1 MRPKDKGRAESRAEH
16 KREQI
21 LRAAADLLLERGYAG
36 VSVDEVV
43 ARAGGSKTNVYTY
56 FGGKD
61 GLFAAVMQRFCD
73 EIVGPLKA
81 IDVRGL
87 ALRDALIR
95 IGTTFLGILL
105 EHRALEVHRLAVAE
119 AHRHPDAARA
129 FFNAA
134 PEETYAA
141 IAALIAV
148 QQVEGRLRAGD
159 PRRLAAIFL
168 DSLTGDAQLR
178 ALTGMA
184 TIDGDE
190 RARLIETAAD
200 IFLEGTR
207 AHHGAT
213 DPGAT

>member
-1 MRPKDKGRAESRAEH
+1 
-16 KREQI
+16 
-21 LRAAADLLLERGYAG
+21 
-36 VSVDEVV
+36 V

-87 ALRDALIR
+87 PLRDALIR
-95 IGTTFLGILL
+95 IGTTFLGVLL
-105 EHRALEVHRLAVAE
+105 ERRALEVHRLAVAE

-134 PEETYAA
+134 PEETYVA
-141 IAALIAV
+141 IARLIAA
-148 QQVEGRLRAGD
+148 QQAEGRLRAGD

-184 TIDGDE
+184 TIDGDH

-200 IFLEGTR
+200 IFLEGAQAR
-207 AHHGAT
+207 
-213 DPGAT
+213 

>member
-1 MRPKDKGRAESRAEH
+1 VSETRAEQ

-21 LRAAADLLLERGYAG
+21 LLAAADLLLERGYAG
-36 VSVDEVV
+36 VSVDDVV

-73 EIVGPLKA
+73 EIVGPLQA
-81 IDVRGL
+81 IDVT
-87 ALRDALIR
+87 ALPLRAALIH
-95 IGTTFLGILL
+95 IGTTFLGVLL
-105 EHRALEVHRLAVAE
+105 TRRALEVHRLAVAE

-141 IAALIAV
+141 IARLIAA
-148 QQVEGRLRAGD
+148 QQAEGRLRAGD
-159 PRRLAAIFL
+159 PRRLATIFL
-168 DSLTGDAQLR
+168 GSLTGDAQLR

-184 TIDGDE
+184 TIDGEE
-190 RARLIETAAD
+190 RAHLIETAAD
-200 IFLEGTR
+200 VFLEGAQAR
-207 AHHGAT
+207 
-213 DPGAT
+213 

>member
-1 MRPKDKGRAESRAEH
+1 VGESRADQ

-87 ALRDALIR
+87 PLRDALIR
-95 IGTTFLGILL
+95 IGTTFLGVLL
-105 EHRALEVHRLAVAE
+105 ERRALEVHRLAVAE

-134 PEETYAA
+134 PEETYVA
-141 IAALIAV
+141 IARLIAA
-148 QQVEGRLRAGD
+148 QQAEGRLRAGD

-168 DSLTGDAQLR
+168 DSLTGDVQLR

-184 TIDGDE
+184 TIDGDH

-200 IFLEGTR
+200 IFLEGAQAR
-207 AHHGAT
+207 
-213 DPGAT
+213 

>member
-1 MRPKDKGRAESRAEH
+1 MGESRTEQ

-87 ALRDALIR
+87 SLRDALIR
-95 IGTTFLGILL
+95 IGATFLGVLL
-105 EHRALEVHRLAVAE
+105 ERRALEVHRLAVAE

-141 IAALIAV
+141 IAKLVAA
-148 QQVEGRLRAGD
+148 QQAEGRLRAGD
-159 PRRLAAIFL
+159 PRRFAAIFL

-184 TIDGDE
+184 TIDADQ

-200 IFLEGTR
+200 IFLEGAQAR
-207 AHHGAT
+207 
-213 DPGAT
+213 

>member
-1 MRPKDKGRAESRAEH
+1 MAESKAEQ

-21 LRAAADLLLERGYAG
+21 LQAAADLLLERGYAG

-73 EIVGPLKA
+73 EIVGPLQA
-81 IDVRGL
+81 IDVAGL
-87 ALRDALIR
+87 PLRAALIH
-95 IGTTFLGILL
+95 IGTTFLGVLL
-105 EHRALEVHRLAVAE
+105 TRRALEVHRLAVAE

-141 IAALIAV
+141 IAKLIAA
-148 QQVEGRLRAGD
+148 QQAEGRLRAGD

-184 TIDGDE
+184 TTGGDE

-200 IFLEGTR
+200 IFLEGTQTR
-207 AHHGAT
+207 
-213 DPGAT
+213 

>member
-1 MRPKDKGRAESRAEH
+1 VGESRTEQ

-87 ALRDALIR
+87 SLRDALIR
-95 IGTTFLGILL
+95 IGATFLGVLL
-105 EHRALEVHRLAVAE
+105 ERRALEVHRLAVAE

-141 IAALIAV
+141 IAKLVAA
-148 QQVEGRLRAGD
+148 QQAEGRLRAGD

-184 TIDGDE
+184 TIDADQ

-200 IFLEGTR
+200 IFLEGAQAR
-207 AHHGAT
+207 
-213 DPGAT
+213 

>member
-1 MRPKDKGRAESRAEH
+1 MGESRAEQ

-36 VSVDEVV
+36 VSIDDVV
-43 ARAGGSKTNVYTY
+43 AKAGGSKTNVYTY

-61 GLFAAVMQRFCD
+61 GLFAAVMQRFCA
-73 EIVGPLKA
+73 EIVGPLQA

-87 ALRDALIR
+87 PLRDALIH
-95 IGTTFLGILL
+95 IGTTFLGVLL
-105 EHRALEVHRLAVAE
+105 ARRTLEVHRLAVAE

-134 PEETYAA
+134 PEATYAA
-141 IAALIAV
+141 IARLIAA
-148 QQVEGRLRAGD
+148 QQAEGGLRAGD

-178 ALTGMA
+178 ALTGIA
-184 TIDGDE
+184 TVDGKL
-190 RARLIETAAD
+190 RAELIETATD
-200 IFLEGTR
+200 VFLEGTQAHPR
-207 AHHGAT
+207 AAANERRG
-213 DPGAT
+213 D

>member
-1 MRPKDKGRAESRAEH
+1 VGESRAEQ

-61 GLFAAVMQRFCD
+61 GLFAAVMQRFCE

-87 ALRDALIR
+87 SLRDALVR
-95 IGTTFLGILL
+95 IGATFLGVLL
-105 EHRALEVHRLAVAE
+105 ERRALEVHRLAVAE
-119 AHRHPDAARA
+119 AHRHPEAARA

-141 IAALIAV
+141 IARLIAA
-148 QQVEGRLRAGD
+148 QQAEGRLRPGD

-184 TIDGDE
+184 TIGGE
-190 RARLIETAAD
+190 QRARLIETAAD
-200 IFLEGTR
+200 IFLEGAQAR
-207 AHHGAT
+207 
-213 DPGAT
+213 